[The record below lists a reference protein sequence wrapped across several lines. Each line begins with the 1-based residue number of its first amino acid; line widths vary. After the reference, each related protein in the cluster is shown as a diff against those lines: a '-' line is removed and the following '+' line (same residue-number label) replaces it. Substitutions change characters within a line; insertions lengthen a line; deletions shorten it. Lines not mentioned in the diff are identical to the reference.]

1 MAKEA
6 VLVDAVRTPF
16 GRAGN
21 RGVLKD
27 ITHVDFMVPLMKAI
41 VERNKLDPNVIDEF
55 SVGSAQ
61 LVGMLTR
68 ARMYVFEA
76 GFPDTI
82 SGTDLNKQCA
92 SSLQTIAMGAHAIM
106 CGMSDVV
113 LAGGIETMD
122 RVGPIPPGGDAL
134 SIDNPQVM
142 MEFMKRENWQMYP
155 DKQAKLLPQWFQIKA
170 PWVMNMGQTA
180 EKLSDVYNISREDSD
195 KFAQASQERAVAA
208 QDGGRYDREIIPLTI
223 EYLNGQIVTIDKDQ
237 GPRRESTLE
246 KLATLKGAYKPEGGL
261 VTAGNS
267 CPRTEGATL
276 TLLMSKEKAKEL
288 GLKPLLTFRGAATI
302 GTDPEIMG
310 IGPLPA
316 TQKLLKRYGWSLNQF
331 DLIEINEAF
340 ACQVVATMRGLD
352 SNEWDERLNVNGGA
366 IAFGHPLG
374 ATGARLVGTMAYEME
389 RRGGRW
395 GLATLCIGG
404 GMGMSLAWEREDY

>member
-6 VLVDAVRTPF
+6 VLIDAVRTPF
-16 GRAGN
+16 GRAGA

-27 ITHVDFMVPLMKAI
+27 ITHVDFMVPLVKAI
-41 VERNKLDPNVIDEF
+41 VERNKFDTNLIDEF
-55 SVGSAQ
+55 LVGSAQ

-68 ARMYVFEA
+68 ARNYVFEA
-76 GFPDTI
+76 GLPDTV
-82 SGTDLNKQCA
+82 SATDVNKQCA
-92 SSLQTIAMGAHAIM
+92 SSLQTITMGAHQIM
-106 CGMSDVV
+106 CGMADVI
-113 LAGGIETMD
+113 LAGGVETMD

-155 DKQAKLLPQWFQIKA
+155 DKQAKLLPQWFQVKA
-170 PWVMNMGQTA
+170 PWIMNMGQTA
-180 EKLSDVYNISREDSD
+180 EKLCEVYNISREDSD

-208 QDGGRYDREIIPLTI
+208 QDTGKFDKEIVPLTI
-223 EYLNGQIVTIDKDQ
+223 EYVDGRTVTIDKDQ

-246 KLATLKGAYKPEGGL
+246 KLSSLKGAYKEDGK

-267 CPRTEGATL
+267 CPRTEGASL
-276 TLLMSKEKAKEL
+276 TLLMSKDKAKEL
-288 GLKPLLTFRGAATI
+288 GLKPLVTFRGAATI
-302 GTDPEIMG
+302 GTDPEVMG

-316 TQKLLKRYGWSLNQF
+316 TQKLMKRFGWKFDQF

-340 ACQVVATMRGLD
+340 ACQVVAVMRALG
-352 SNEWDERLNVNGGA
+352 SNEMDERLNPNGGA
-366 IAFGHPLG
+366 IALGHPLG
-374 ATGARLVGTMAYEME
+374 ASGARLVGTMAHEMQ

-404 GMGMSLAWEREDY
+404 GMGMSLAWERENY

>member
-1 MAKEA
+1 MTEA

-16 GRAGN
+16 GRAGA

-27 ITHVDFMVPLMKAI
+27 ITHVDFVVPLMKAI
-41 VERNKLDPNVIDEF
+41 VQRTKLDPNLIDEI
-55 SVGSAQ
+55 VLGSAQ
-61 LVGMLTR
+61 LAGILTR
-68 ARMYVFEA
+68 SRMHVFEA

-82 SGTDLNKQCA
+82 SATDLNKQCA

-106 CGMSDVV
+106 CNMSDVV
-113 LAGGIETMD
+113 LAGGVETMD

-134 SIDNPQVM
+134 SADNPQVLA
-142 MEFMKRENWQMYP
+142 EFMRRENWQMYP
-155 DKQAKLLPQWFQIKA
+155 DKQAKLLPQWFNVKA
-170 PWVMNMGQTA
+170 PWIMNMGQTA
-180 EKLSDVYNISREDSD
+180 EKLSEVYNISREDSD

-208 QDGGRYDREIIPLTI
+208 QDAGRFDREIIPLTI
-223 EYLNGQIVTIDKDQ
+223 EYLDGHTVTIDKDQ

-246 KLATLKGAYKPEGGL
+246 KLATLKGAYKEDGR

-267 CPRTEGATL
+267 CPRTEGATM
-276 TLLMSKEKAKEL
+276 TLLMSKDKAKQL

-316 TQKLLKRYGWSLNQF
+316 TQKLLKRMGMTLDKF

-340 ACQVVATMRGLD
+340 ACQVVAVMRELG
-352 SNEWDERLNVNGGA
+352 SNEWDKRLNVNGGA

-374 ATGARLVGTMAYEME
+374 ATGARMVGTMAYEME
-389 RRGGRW
+389 RRDARW

-404 GMGMSLAWEREDY
+404 GMGMSLAFEREKY

>member
-1 MAKEA
+1 MPKEA

-16 GRAGN
+16 GRAGA

-41 VERNKLDPNVIDEF
+41 VQRTKLDPNLIDEIY
-55 SVGSAQ
+55 VGSAQ
-61 LVGMLTR
+61 LGGLLTR
-68 ARMYVFEA
+68 SRMYVFEA

-82 SGTDLNKQCA
+82 SGTDVNKQCA
-92 SSLQTIAMGAHAIM
+92 SSLETITMGAHAIM

-134 SIDNPQVM
+134 SVDNPQVM

-155 DKQAKLLPQWFQIKA
+155 DKQAKLLPQWFALKA
-170 PWVMNMGQTA
+170 PWILNMGQTA
-180 EKLSDVYNISREDSD
+180 EKLSEVYKISREDSD

-208 QDGGRYDREIIPLTI
+208 QDAGKFGREIVPVTI
-223 EYLNGQIVTIDKDQ
+223 EYLDGRTVVVDKDQ

-246 KLATLKGAYKPEGGL
+246 KLSTLKGAYKEDGL

-267 CPRTEGATL
+267 CPRTEGASL
-276 TLLMSKEKAKEL
+276 TLLMSKDKAKEL
-288 GLKPLLTFRGAATI
+288 GLKPLATFRGAATV

-316 TQKLLKRYGWSLNQF
+316 TQRLLKRYGWSLDQF
-331 DLIEINEAF
+331 DIIEINEAF
-340 ACQVVATMRGLD
+340 ACQVVAVMRALG
-352 SNEWDERLNVNGGA
+352 SNEWDKRLNVNGGA
-366 IAFGHPLG
+366 VALGHPLG
-374 ATGARLVGTMAYEME
+374 ATGARMVGTMAYELE
-389 RRGGRW
+389 RRGGHW
-395 GLATLCIGG
+395 GLTTLCIGG
-404 GMGMSLAWEREDY
+404 GMGMSLAWERENY